1 MIVWLSSYPKSGN
14 TWVRTFLSNYLFDES
29 ENPLENIKKI
39 QAYPRFRH
47 FDFLSSNDL
56 KTIGD
61 REQNYKFHLI
71 AQERLNLNGKLN
83 ILKTHNYFGAL
94 NNYYFTNE
102 NNSFGFIYF
111 VRDPRS
117 VAVSLSHHTNKNF
130 DKTIEMML
138 NKNQFMKPE
147 NQNGLI
153 EFFSSWKINYLSWKR
168 SKLPKLI
175 IKYEDLKGNSKDNF
189 LKILNFL
196 KKFDSKIQIDE
207 KKIDRISQ
215 KCEFDNLQK
224 LEKKFG
230 FDERKGN
237 SLFFRN
243 AKNEEWKDVLTSSQL
258 DLLNNEFQNEMKDL
272 GYL

>member
-1 MIVWLSSYPKSGN
+1 MIVLLISYPKSGN

-71 AQERLNLNGKLN
+71 AQERLNLNEKLN

-94 NNYYFTNE
+94 NNYHFTNE

-117 VAVSLSHHTNKNF
+117 VAVSLSLGPYTF
-130 DKTIEMML
+130 
-138 NKNQFMKPE
+138 
-147 NQNGLI
+147 
-153 EFFSSWKINYLSWKR
+153 
-168 SKLPKLI
+168 
-175 IKYEDLKGNSKDNF
+175 
-189 LKILNFL
+189 
-196 KKFDSKIQIDE
+196 KIQAIGMPSESNDGSAGE
-207 KKIDRISQ
+207 ARPS
-215 KCEFDNLQK
+215 FSAV
-224 LEKKFG
+224 
-230 FDERKGN
+230 
-237 SLFFRN
+237 SLSRLN
-243 AKNEEWKDVLTSSQL
+243 VSLT
-258 DLLNNEFQNEMKDL
+258 
-272 GYL
+272 

>member
-1 MIVWLSSYPKSGN
+1 MEENKYSKEDLDNQKKVEQSEMSIKAILQDQLRALKEMVGTKTESVDLSKE
-14 TWVRTFLSNYLFDES
+14 VLSLHRETNQF
-29 ENPLENIKKI
+29 
-39 QAYPRFRH
+39 
-47 FDFLSSNDL
+47 
-56 KTIGD
+56 IG
-61 REQNYKFHLI
+61 E
-71 AQERLNLNGKLN
+71 
-83 ILKTHNYFGAL
+83 
-94 NNYYFTNE
+94 
-102 NNSFGFIYF
+102 
-111 VRDPRS
+111 
-117 VAVSLSHHTNKNF
+117 NF

-138 NKNQFMKPE
+138 YKNLFMKPE

-175 IKYEDLKGNSKDNF
+175 IKYEDLKMNSTDNF